1 MQVYTQELLAT
12 KSKQELESLKEFVQ
26 SSDYSVEMKDLNIDE
41 INIALNDGVKFT
53 NENAMELIKMVAP
66 DISDLGGMN

>member
-1 MQVYTQELLAT
+1 MQVYTQELLST

-26 SSDYSVEMKDLNIDE
+26 SSDYTVEMKDLNIDE

-53 NENAMELIKMVAP
+53 KENALELIEMVKP
-66 DISDLGGMN
+66 DTSDMEGLH